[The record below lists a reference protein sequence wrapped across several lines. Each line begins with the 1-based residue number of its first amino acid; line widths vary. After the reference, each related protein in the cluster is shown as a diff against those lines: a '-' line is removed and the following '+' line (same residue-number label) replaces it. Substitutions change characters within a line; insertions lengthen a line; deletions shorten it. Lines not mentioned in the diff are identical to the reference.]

1 MQLTPNSWR
10 KWNPVPS
17 EGQENQYSRYLKIF
31 LNLALIVTAII
42 LWESAALIVNSRYF
56 PSFSDFAIAFV
67 KVATVGDAG
76 GTTLWEHGG
85 ASVLRVLAGFS
96 VAIATGFPLGLI
108 MGLKPLIYDSSRSVL
123 EPIRFIP
130 PIAWIPLAIILLAG
144 YSRYIFI
151 IWLGAFFPILLNTI
165 AAVKR
170 TSPVLVDVAKTFGA
184 KKTTTVSKVVVPGAL
199 PEVAAGMRIGL
210 GVGWMCIIAAEMLP
224 IGGESVGIGRLIW
237 NYTELLQVDFVLVG
251 MITIGLIGLFMNELF
266 LHAEKRLFKWRQEIT
281 L

>member
-1 MQLTPNSWR
+1 VPN
-10 KWNPVPS
+10 N
-17 EGQENQYSRYLKIF
+17 GQRNKSLVYKKIVF
-31 LNLALIVTAII
+31 NIALVVAVII
-42 LWESAALIVNSRYF
+42 LWELAARIVSSRYF
-56 PSFSDFAIAFV
+56 PSFSDFAAAFV
-67 KVATVGDAG
+67 KIATVGDAEG
-76 GTTLWEHGG
+76 YTLFEHAG

-96 VAIATGFPLGLI
+96 VAIAAGFPLGLI

-130 PIAWIPLAIILLAG
+130 PIAWIPLAIILLTG

-184 KKTTTVSKVVVPGAL
+184 KKTMTVSKVVVPGAL
-199 PEVAAGMRIGL
+199 PEIAAGMRIGL
-210 GVGWMCIIAAEMLP
+210 GVGWMCIIAAEI

-237 NYTELLQVDFVLVG
+237 NYTQLLQVDVIIVG
-251 MITIGLIGLFMNELF
+251 MITIGLIGLAMNELF
-266 LHAEKRLFKWRQEIT
+266 LQTEKRLFRWRQEIS

>member
-1 MQLTPNSWR
+1 VLSESQGNKRLAYR
-10 KWNPVPS
+10 KI
-17 EGQENQYSRYLKIF
+17 L
-31 LNLALIVTAII
+31 LNLILILIVIV
-42 LWESAALIVNSRYF
+42 LWELAARLVSSRYF
-56 PSFSDFAIAFV
+56 PGFSDFAKAFLEIIT
-67 KVATVGDAG
+67 KGDVEG
-76 GTTLWEHGG
+76 YTLLEHSG
-85 ASVLRVLAGFS
+85 ASVLRVLAGFA
-96 VAIATGFPLGLI
+96 VAVAVGFPLGLI

-130 PIAWIPLAIILLAG
+130 PIAWIPLAIILLSG

-184 KKTTTVSKVVVPGAL
+184 KKTTTVSKVVVPSAL

-210 GVGWMCIIAAEMLP
+210 GVGWMCIIAAEI
-224 IGGESVGIGRLIW
+224 IGGEMVGIGRLIW
-237 NYTELLQVDFVLVG
+237 NYTLLLRVDVIIVG
-251 MITIGLIGLFMNELF
+251 MITIGLIGLVMNEMF
-266 LHAEKRLFKWRQEIT
+266 LQAEKRLFRWRQQIS

>member
-1 MQLTPNSWR
+1 
-10 KWNPVPS
+10 VPS
-17 EGQENQYSRYLKIF
+17 KSQGDKRLVYRKIL
-31 LNLALIVTAII
+31 LNLILIVIVIA
-42 LWESAALIVNSRYF
+42 LWELTARLVSSRYF
-56 PSFSDFAIAFV
+56 PSFSDFAKAFIEIAT
-67 KVATVGDAG
+67 KGDREG
-76 GTTLWEHGG
+76 YTLWEHAG

-96 VAIATGFPLGLI
+96 VAVAVGFPLGIIL
-108 MGLKPLIYDSSRSVL
+108 GLKPLIYDSSRSVL

-130 PIAWIPLAIILLAG
+130 PIAWIPLAIILLTG

-170 TSPVLVDVAKTFGA
+170 TNPVLVDVAKTFGA
-184 KKTTTVSKVVVPGAL
+184 KKTTTVSRVVVPSAL

-224 IGGESVGIGRLIW
+224 IGGESIGIGRLIW
-237 NYTELLQVDFVLVG
+237 NYTELLRVDYILVG
-251 MITIGLIGLFMNELF
+251 MVTIGLIGLFMNELF
-266 LHAEKRLFKWRQEIT
+266 LQAEKRLFRWRQEIS